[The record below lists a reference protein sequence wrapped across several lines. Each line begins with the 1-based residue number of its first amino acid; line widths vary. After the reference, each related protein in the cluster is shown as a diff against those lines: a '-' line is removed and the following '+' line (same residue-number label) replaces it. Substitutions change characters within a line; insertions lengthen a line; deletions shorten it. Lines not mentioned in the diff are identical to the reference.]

1 MNGTIEVEKYQLRQE
16 TKISTWPV
24 ATVNLCC
31 RQPEAPQVKNDSAS
45 SSLDMRIWST
55 LNIITWTKGTMCPEK
70 VTSLGHFKLD
80 STEKTLE

>member
-31 RQPEAPQVKNDSAS
+31 RQPEAPQVKNDS
-45 SSLDMRIWST
+45 
-55 LNIITWTKGTMCPEK
+55 EK